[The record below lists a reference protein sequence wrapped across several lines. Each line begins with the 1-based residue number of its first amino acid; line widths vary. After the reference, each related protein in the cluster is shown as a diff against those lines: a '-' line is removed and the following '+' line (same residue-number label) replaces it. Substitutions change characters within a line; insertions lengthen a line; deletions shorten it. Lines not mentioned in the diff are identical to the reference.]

1 MSLIIRD
8 DNKKYILNWNTSTN
22 NLELLTYEL
31 VTWNPITQQYDKTL
45 TSTISLSGG
54 VTDTFLT
61 GDGRTAT
68 VVNGLIIN
76 II

>member
-8 DNKKYILNWNTSTN
+8 DNKKYILNWNTSIN
-22 NLELLTYEL
+22 SLELLTYEL
-31 VTWNPITQQYDKTL
+31 VTWNPITQRYDMTL
-45 TSTISLSGG
+45 TSTISISGG

-68 VVNGLIIN
+68 VVNGIIIN

>member
-8 DNKKYILNWNTSTN
+8 DNKKYILNWNTSIN
-22 NLELLTYEL
+22 SLELLTYEL
-31 VTWNPITQQYDKTL
+31 VTWNPITQRYDMTL
-45 TSTISLSGG
+45 TSTISISGG

-68 VVNGLIIN
+68 VVNGIIIN
-76 II
+76 IV

>member
-8 DNKKYILNWNTSTN
+8 DNKKYILNWNTSIN
-22 NLELLTYEL
+22 SLELLTNEL
-31 VTWNPITQQYDKTL
+31 VTWNPITQRYDMTL
-45 TSTISLSGG
+45 TSTISISGG

-68 VVNGLIIN
+68 VVNGIIIN
-76 II
+76 IV

>member
-8 DNKKYILNWNTSTN
+8 DNKKYILNWNTSIN
-22 NLELLTYEL
+22 SLELLTYEL
-31 VTWNPITQQYDKTL
+31 VIWNPITQRYDMTL
-45 TSTISLSGG
+45 TSTISISGG

-68 VVNGLIIN
+68 VVNGIIIN